1 MFLSTARHR
10 GETRDVPRSNSGAV
24 VQTHAILSAQSMI
37 VRTIAAL
44 LIFCLTATVNGQQSP
59 ALSKHAETVKRK
71 VGQLAP
77 NAPISVI
84 RVWGE
89 EQYGSFQ
96 SEDNLSFTFLD
107 IDRHE
112 NVTLRYEEVQKI
124 KNGYG
129 GVNTLHQKH
138 TDHTKAI
145 IITVV
150 VLGVLG
156 GVIAAAATAKN

>member
-1 MFLSTARHR
+1 MFVGTARHR
-10 GETRDVPRSNSGAV
+10 DTTQNVSKNNSSAV
-24 VQTHAILSAQSMI
+24 VQVPSMLSPQSMI
-37 VRTIAAL
+37 VRTVAAL
-44 LIFCLTATVNGQQSP
+44 LILCLTATASGQQPP

-77 NAPISVI
+77 NAHISVI
-84 RVWGE
+84 TVQGE

>member
-1 MFLSTARHR
+1 
-10 GETRDVPRSNSGAV
+10 
-24 VQTHAILSAQSMI
+24 MI
-37 VRTIAAL
+37 VGTIVAL
-44 LIFCLTATVNGQQSP
+44 LILCLTATANGQQSP

-84 RVWGE
+84 RVQGE
-89 EQYGSFQ
+89 ERYGNFQ
-96 SEDNLSFTFLD
+96 SGDNLSFTFLD
-107 IDRHE
+107 IDHHE
-112 NVTLRYEEVQKI
+112 NITLRYEEVRKI

-129 GVNTLHQKH
+129 GVNSLQQKH

-145 IITVV
+145 IITAV

-156 GVIAAAATAKN
+156 GVIAAAAAAKN

>member
-1 MFLSTARHR
+1 MFVSTARHR
-10 GETRDVPRSNSGAV
+10 DTTHNVSKSNPNAV
-24 VQTHAILSAQSMI
+24 VQTHSMLSPQSMI

-44 LIFCLTATVNGQQSP
+44 LIFCLPATASGQRSP

-71 VGQLAP
+71 VDQLAP

-84 RVWGE
+84 RVQGE
-89 EQYGSFQ
+89 EQYENFQ
-96 SEDNLSFTFLD
+96 SGDNLSFTFLD

-112 NVTLRYEEVQKI
+112 NVTLRYEEVRKI

-129 GVNTLHQKH
+129 GVNSLHQKH
-138 TDHTKAI
+138 TDRTKAL
-145 IITVV
+145 IITAV

-156 GVIAAAATAKN
+156 GLIAAVAVAKN